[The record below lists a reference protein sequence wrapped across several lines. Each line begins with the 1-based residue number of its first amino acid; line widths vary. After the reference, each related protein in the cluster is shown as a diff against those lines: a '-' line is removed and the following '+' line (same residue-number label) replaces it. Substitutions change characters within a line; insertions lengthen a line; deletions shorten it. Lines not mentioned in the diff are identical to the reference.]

1 MKCWLLKKFYLFLS
15 QKLKSFIWKAVT
27 LIQAMTI
34 LNAPVYILIFYFLKN
49 VKFIKIF
56 SEICFKKKV
65 YFCSSIDLFY
75 YFFFCLFSSKDHF
88 YVAAKASGYVIGHC
102 LKRSSVTHFYYL
114 SHICLH
120 LLFVLNNSLYSLFY
134 IRKCELYLLK

>member
-34 LNAPVYILIFYFLKN
+34 LNAPVYILIFNFLKN

-75 YFFFCLFSSKDHF
+75 YFFFCLFFSKDHF

-134 IRKCELYLLK
+134 IRKGELYLLK